1 MNKEV
6 HYSVQ
11 VEHHSAPFA
20 PCGAR
25 VISPQPNNLRPSSDS
40 VDRVTCPLCQK
51 WIRQTVCNRRALL
64 NWVAVTEDY
73 GT

>member
-1 MNKEV
+1 MNKEI
-6 HYSVQ
+6 HYSAQ

-25 VISPQPNNLRPSSDS
+25 VISPQPDDLRPSSDS

-51 WIRQTVCNRRALL
+51 WIRQTATQFNKARRLH
-64 NWVAVTEDY
+64 TITKDY